1 MKISEI
7 KELSTPDLL
16 ERIDT
21 EKTMLVRL
29 KLNHAISPLD
39 NPQKIKEARITIA
52 RLMTE
57 LRSRELS
64 IRNQIANI
72 SNGKEFQKRTYRC
85 CCQQ

>member
-7 KELSTPDLL
+7 RELSTPDLL

-39 NPQKIKEARITIA
+39 NPQKIKEARLTIA

-57 LRSRELS
+57 MRTRELNKKS
-64 IRNQIANI
+64 K
-72 SNGKEFQKRTYRC
+72 S
-85 CCQQ
+85 

>member
-7 KELSTPDLL
+7 RELSTPDLL

-21 EKTMLVRL
+21 EKSMLVKL

-39 NPQKIKEARITIA
+39 NPQKITQSRKTIA

-57 LRSRELS
+57 LRNRES
-64 IRNQIANI
+64 IKKN
-72 SNGKEFQKRTYRC
+72 
-85 CCQQ
+85 

>member
-21 EKTMLVRL
+21 EKTVLVRL
-29 KLNHAISPLD
+29 RLNHAISPLD
-39 NPQKIKEARITIA
+39 NPQKIQDVKLTIA

-57 LRSRELS
+57 LSY
-64 IRNQIANI
+64 RNMNKK
-72 SNGKEFQKRTYRC
+72 SNS
-85 CCQQ
+85 